1 MEKQQSVMDTIHI
14 LYDSFFEQEKKIAN
28 YIIQH
33 HAEVVNMTIGELA
46 QACGTSVATISRFC
60 KKCHVDGFH
69 HLKISLAKE
78 IVESDSNFPTSN
90 TISKSEIGQSL
101 QNILANKIEELTQTV
116 SFIDET
122 EFSNILEALQKA
134 RIVQLVAVGNT
145 IPVAI
150 DGAYR
155 FSEIGI
161 KAVAGTI
168 WETQLAFSLSLQ
180 EGDVMIAISN
190 SGESRH
196 VLKMMEGAK
205 QNGVVVI
212 GITNNPNSKIG
223 TSADYHIQ
231 TATRE
236 KLFLNEFCFSR
247 VSAMTVIEILYLF
260 LTVGQDTSYQRLS
273 TVENLLAEEKL

>member
-1 MEKQQSVMDTIHI
+1 MKIIFVKEKDMEKQQSVMDTIHI

-190 SGESRH
+190 SG
-196 VLKMMEGAK
+196 
-205 QNGVVVI
+205 
-212 GITNNPNSKIG
+212 
-223 TSADYHIQ
+223 
-231 TATRE
+231 
-236 KLFLNEFCFSR
+236 
-247 VSAMTVIEILYLF
+247 
-260 LTVGQDTSYQRLS
+260 
-273 TVENLLAEEKL
+273 